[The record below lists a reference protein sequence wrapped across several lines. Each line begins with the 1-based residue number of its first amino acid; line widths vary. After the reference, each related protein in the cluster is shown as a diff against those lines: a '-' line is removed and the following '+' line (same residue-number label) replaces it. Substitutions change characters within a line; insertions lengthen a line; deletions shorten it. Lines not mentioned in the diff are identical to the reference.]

1 MKREDLIAAAR
12 ILARIDAVDEEG
24 NMADEQAVLDGIN
37 ALADENDRLESE
49 LAASRKL
56 YADAF
61 FNQPPAEGESEDTP
75 ASEEEIKIED
85 FLDI

>member
-24 NMADEQAVLDGIN
+24 NMADDQAVLDGIN

-49 LAASRKL
+49 LASSRKL

-61 FNQPPAEGESEDTP
+61 FNQPTEEGETGDTP

>member
-24 NMADEQAVLDGIN
+24 NMADDQAVLDGIN

-49 LAASRKL
+49 LASSRKL

-61 FNQPPAEGESEDTP
+61 FNQPPSEGESEDTP